1 MDHSCSYEQFCRYIP
16 NNIIKP
22 KSEDWGTCLCKTC
35 LNPELKLICIK
46 RLLPEVSFD
55 LNETNIDNADNILIG
70 VCANIFAKKFKS
82 DIVYFVKHKER
93 FRSQYRKIKEIKGIV
108 SDPVNKSKL
117 IRVDW
122 SENVELFQTRQE
134 KSYYYN
140 RVSCSINAAV
150 LYTPHETKGL
160 GTISD
165 AKSHMAPAT
174 WVSLNEMM
182 QFIDLYQIFILKCS
196 LMT

>member
-1 MDHSCSYEQFCRYIP
+1 M
-16 NNIIKP
+16 
-22 KSEDWGTCLCKTC
+22 
-35 LNPELKLICIK
+35 
-46 RLLPEVSFD
+46 
-55 LNETNIDNADNILIG
+55 
-70 VCANIFAKKFKS
+70 
-82 DIVYFVKHKER
+82 
-93 FRSQYRKIKEIKGIV
+93 
-108 SDPVNKSKL
+108 
-117 IRVDW
+117 
-122 SENVELFQTRQE
+122 ELFQTRQE

-140 RVSCSINAAV
+140 RVSYSINAAV